1 MRGSR
6 VVALAAASA
15 VALGVAY
22 LTLPPM
28 GSDLAAQVARAD
40 FFAAHGLTPVD
51 LRWYGGVQQFGYSLL
66 AQPVMALLGVRLTGV
81 VALVA
86 AATAFAA
93 LLVRTRV
100 PRPLL
105 GSLVGVV
112 TIAGNLVSGRVT
124 YGLGVAFGLAALLA
138 LTWRPAARPA
148 ADADWPRR
156 KLAGPG
162 DSPRHGLARNGDSPR
177 HELAGGGLAGAGGW
191 SRRDLAGAGGWSRR
205 DLAGASGWS
214 RRGLAGNGGWLRLG
228 LAGAGALLASA
239 TSPVAGLFVG
249 LAGVALLLSRRYADG
264 LLLAVAAALPLSLTA
279 LLFGDGGWMNISR
292 TDTVRATVTALL
304 VAALVGYRPVRSG
317 ALLAAGGVVAAALVH
332 TPVGLNATRL
342 ATVFA
347 LPVLAA
353 AARPPAWLARF
364 RRPVRRP
371 GTTVPP
377 GGETSPSA
385 AAPQDGEAHPGTTM
399 RPDGEAHPGTTMRP
413 DGEARPGTTMRP
425 DGGARPG
432 ATMRPGGKTPARRT
446 AGAVVL
452 AVLLAAVCWW
462 QPPVVPAD
470 LRSIG
475 DPTSD
480 PGYFAPLRAEL
491 DRRGRTG
498 RLEVPPTRNYWEAAR
513 LGDVPLARGWLR
525 QADIDR
531 NPLFF
536 TTVPGAAGTGVP
548 LDAESYRAWLDE
560 NAVQYVAVPDAPLSW
575 VGRAEAELVT
585 GGLPYLME
593 VWSDQRWRLYAVAD
607 PTPLV
612 GAPGELVRADGA
624 SVTFR
629 APEAG
634 TVSVRVRHSRWLTAS
649 GGATVSADGDWTA
662 VTVPRAG
669 TYTVGG

>member
-6 VVALAAASA
+6 VVALVTASA
-15 VALGVAY
+15 GTLGVAY
-22 LTLPPM
+22 LTLPAM

-40 FFAAHGLTPVD
+40 FFAAHGLSPVD
-51 LRWYGGVQQFGYSLL
+51 LRWYGGVQQFGYSLV
-66 AQPVMALLGVRLTGV
+66 AQPVMALVGVRLTGV

-86 AATAFAA
+86 AAAAFAA

-105 GSLVGVV
+105 GGLVGVV

-138 LTWRPAARPA
+138 LTWR
-148 ADADWPRR
+148 
-156 KLAGPG
+156 AGPG
-162 DSPRHGLARNGDSPR
+162 AGSPRAAGAAPAGDPARSERDGFRTSAAGAWRPLA
-177 HELAGGGLAGAGGW
+177 LAGA
-191 SRRDLAGAGGWSRR
+191 A
-205 DLAGASGWS
+205 
-214 RRGLAGNGGWLRLG
+214 
-228 LAGAGALLASA
+228 ALLASA

-249 LAGVALLLSRRYADG
+249 LAGVALLLSRRYAGG
-264 LLLAVAAALPLSLTA
+264 LTIAVAAALPLGATA

-292 TDTVRATVTALL
+292 TDTVRAAVTALL
-304 VAALVGYRPVRSG
+304 VAVLVGHRPVRLG

-342 ATVFA
+342 ATMFA

-353 AARPPAWLARF
+353 AARPPGWLARVW
-364 RRPVRRP
+364 PVRRP
-371 GTTVPP
+371 GAAARPGPEVPP
-377 GGETSPSA
+377 GTAMPPGA
-385 AAPQDGEAHPGTTM
+385 GMAPGT
-399 RPDGEAHPGTTMRP
+399 AALPGTEMALGTQ
-413 DGEARPGTTMRP
+413 ARPRTATRP
-425 DGGARPG
+425 V
-432 ATMRPGGKTPARRT
+432 RRT
-446 AGAVVL
+446 ARAGAVAL
-452 AVLLAAVCWW
+452 AALLALGCWW

-475 DPTSD
+475 DPTND

-491 DRRGRTG
+491 DRRGLTG
-498 RLEVPPTRNYWEAAR
+498 RLEVPSTRNYWEAAR

-525 QADIDR
+525 QADIAR

-548 LDAESYRAWLDE
+548 LTQASYRAWLDE

-575 VGRAEAELVT
+575 VGRAEAELVAD
-585 GGLPYLME
+585 GLPYLTE
-593 VWSDQRWRLYAVAD
+593 VWSDPRWRLYAVAD

-612 GAPGELVRADGA
+612 GAPGELVRQDAA

-629 APEAG
+629 TPGAG
-634 TVSVRVRHSRWLTAS
+634 TVPIRVRHSRWLTAS
-649 GGATVSADGDWTA
+649 GGATVSADGQWTA
-662 VTVPRAG
+662 VTVPGAG
-669 TYTVGG
+669 TYTLGS